1 MRTSAEGTGQEKR
14 GRATEKLPLSHRQ
27 RGRAGRVLGSS
38 LSMNDCAPRAHC
50 PPTGNR
56 PADSGK
62 AAEGACPRQRPRS
75 CWDSTSTSPATH
87 DAGPRQPEWP
97 CKGARLHFRR
107 NPMSRQRQ
115 QRPGSQ
121 SRELQGRWRAL
132 KATLTAQGR
141 RSLRRPRR
149 DGEKLENLISP
160 RTRKTQLNGRQATR
174 LVRQFTTG
182 CSDSQ
187 DARGQRSGEE
197 APHTGVGG
205 RGGSW
210 QVRLRSHGSGSA
222 RDPEETSPAAHASPT
237 QGGTHVL
244 PVECGDAAWA
254 HQGQAHAVP
263 TEGPGTCPTEDR
275 GARCPHRGAGDLP
288 HRGQGA
294 RCPHRGAGDLPH
306 RGRGRTGQCREPAA
320 GGSGAGVT
328 RESLGSFSAP
338 RGPRGQ

>member
-1 MRTSAEGTGQEKR
+1 MRPCPRWGKSPACRWGQQVLSRWGGSDTLSREGATVPGRKRGRLPRAQARKR

-87 DAGPRQPEWP
+87 DTGPRQPEWP

-132 KATLTAQGR
+132 KAALTAQGR

-160 RTRKTQLNGRQATR
+160 RTRRP
-174 LVRQFTTG
+174 
-182 CSDSQ
+182 S
-187 DARGQRSGEE
+187 
-197 APHTGVGG
+197 
-205 RGGSW
+205 
-210 QVRLRSHGSGSA
+210 
-222 RDPEETSPAAHASPT
+222 
-237 QGGTHVL
+237 
-244 PVECGDAAWA
+244 
-254 HQGQAHAVP
+254 
-263 TEGPGTCPTEDR
+263 
-275 GARCPHRGAGDLP
+275 
-288 HRGQGA
+288 
-294 RCPHRGAGDLPH
+294 
-306 RGRGRTGQCREPAA
+306 
-320 GGSGAGVT
+320 
-328 RESLGSFSAP
+328 
-338 RGPRGQ
+338 